1 MFKNLL
7 NNNVEIHN
15 SFINNVESNGD
26 GCLFISGF
34 DNVIKL
40 INNHFTNIK
49 SNSGSITS
57 QNNNLYII

>member
-40 INNHFTNIK
+40 INNHRTGVQKI
-49 SNSGSITS
+49 
-57 QNNNLYII
+57 